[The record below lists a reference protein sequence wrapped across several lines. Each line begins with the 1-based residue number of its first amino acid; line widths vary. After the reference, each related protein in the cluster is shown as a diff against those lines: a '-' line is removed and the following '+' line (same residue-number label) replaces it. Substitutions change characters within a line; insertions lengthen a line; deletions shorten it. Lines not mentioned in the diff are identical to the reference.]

1 VIFSITE
8 VKSDKYDRPR
18 RIKITKKL
26 EELFNLPQTEI
37 SDPVLTKSDVQ
48 EPPVISL
55 QEKLEEFDKISA
67 ALPRVKGL
75 GDISDSELDALAN
88 KAEQAY
94 DDLMD
99 LGMNVEAKYGARM
112 FEVAGNMLNAA
123 ITAKSA
129 KIDKKLKMVE
139 LQLKKYAVDKKSGDA
154 DQNTIQAEGYLV
166 TDRNSL
172 LEKLKNMNK

>member
-1 VIFSITE
+1 M
-8 VKSDKYDRPR
+8 
-18 RIKITKKL
+18 TKKL
-26 EELFNLPQTEI
+26 EELFNLPEAKEE
-37 SDPVLTKSDVQ
+37 PVEAPERVEA
-48 EPPVISL
+48 EPVPAIDL

-75 GDISDSELDALAN
+75 GDMADSELDALAS

-99 LGMNVEAKYGARM
+99 LGMNVEARYGARM
-112 FEVAGNMLNAA
+112 FEVAAQMMNAA
-123 ITAKSA
+123 ITAKSS

-139 LQLKKYAVDKKSGDA
+139 LQLKKLAIDKKNGDETPEA
-154 DQNTIQAEGYLV
+154 IQAEGYIV
-166 TDRNSL
+166 GDRNSI

>member
-1 VIFSITE
+1 M
-8 VKSDKYDRPR
+8 
-18 RIKITKKL
+18 TKKL
-26 EELFNLPQTEI
+26 EELFNLPQDDEEVVAA
-37 SDPVLTKSDVQ
+37 DAVV
-48 EPPVISL
+48 EPITISL
-55 QEKLEEFDKISA
+55 QEKLEEFDKISS

-88 KAEQAY
+88 KAEKAY

-99 LGMNVEAKYGARM
+99 LGMNVEARYGARM

-139 LQLKKYAVDKKSGDA
+139 LQLKKYAVDKKEGNANPDSV
-154 DQNTIQAEGYLV
+154 QAEGVLI

-172 LEKLKNMNK
+172 IAKLKNLDK

>member
-1 VIFSITE
+1 M
-8 VKSDKYDRPR
+8 
-18 RIKITKKL
+18 TKKL
-26 EELFNLPQTEI
+26 EELFNLPQDAEEVVTA
-37 SDPVLTKSDVQ
+37 DAVP
-48 EPPVISL
+48 EPITISL
-55 QEKLEEFDKISA
+55 QEKLEEFDKIAS

-75 GDISDSELDALAN
+75 GDIADSELDALAD
-88 KAEQAY
+88 KAEKAY

-99 LGMNVEAKYGARM
+99 LGMNVEARYGARM

-139 LQLKKYAVDKKSGDA
+139 LQLKKYAVDKKEGNANPDSV
-154 DQNTIQAEGYLV
+154 QAEGVLI

-172 LEKLKNMNK
+172 IAKLKNLDK